1 MNILLSIH
9 TYFAFTSPMSLYGSS
24 LCSPPTPFFS
34 PPFPLFCFLRCVSE
48 HGASNLGMFIR
59 KGSCIKLPN
68 FETRRMHLLN
78 NALRRHPKQ
87 AAFMHH
93 FPAITP
99 GSMFSLRITPIYVS
113 LSLAPEQYPNHI
125 QQLRSALIYSIGTLQ
140 RCRYATVV
148 LRNVPLQV
156 PVQLILDVVY
166 FS

>member
-113 LSLAPEQYPNHI
+113 LSL
-125 QQLRSALIYSIGTLQ
+125 
-140 RCRYATVV
+140 
-148 LRNVPLQV
+148 VPDRHAGQV
-156 PVQLILDVVY
+156 PKPFCNHANPQNILLELFNGVVTRPLSCEMCLFKY
-166 FS
+166 RFN